1 MVCCC
6 LSKRSPKNSPD
17 KVQPLHKRCY
27 TVRRFLVWNVNMARR
42 CWSKRSPKNNPGKYI
57 EAEVLTMTKKSDVV
71 PEKNGQSNIVPK
83 KEANPEIKQTDDKP
97 ERSIREVEYNL
108 RPASQELEVYI
119 RKVISKFEGVENCVV
134 DIQNKRIVVTGDFDQ
149 KKLFEKLQKKRRK
162 IIKKDHE
169 LIEKYRS
176 IHARV
181 RSGDEKEMAKFDMSN
196 EENPNGALNHH
207 EELGMVI

>member
-1 MVCCC
+1 M
-6 LSKRSPKNSPD
+6 
-17 KVQPLHKRCY
+17 
-27 TVRRFLVWNVNMARR
+27 
-42 CWSKRSPKNNPGKYI
+42 
-57 EAEVLTMTKKSDVV
+57 
-71 PEKNGQSNIVPK
+71 
-83 KEANPEIKQTDDKP
+83 
-97 ERSIREVEYNL
+97 
-108 RPASQELEVYI
+108 
-119 RKVISKFEGVENCVV
+119 

-196 EENPNGALNHH
+196 EENPNGALYLFLLFIFVFFIFCIFYLFIHIAVETSNHH

>member
-1 MVCCC
+1 M
-6 LSKRSPKNSPD
+6 LIGT
-17 KVQPLHKRCY
+17 L
-27 TVRRFLVWNVNMARR
+27 
-42 CWSKRSPKNNPGKYI
+42 GKS
-57 EAEVLTMTKKSDVV
+57 AEVLTMTKKSDVV

-97 ERSIREVEYNL
+97 ERRCQSICFLLVNILYMCFSFSLISSSIREVEYNL

-149 KKLFEKLQKKRRK
+149 KKLFEELQKKRRK

-169 LIEKYRS
+169 LIEKYRR

-196 EENPNGALNHH
+196 EENPNGA
-207 EELGMVI
+207 

>member
-1 MVCCC
+1 M
-6 LSKRSPKNSPD
+6 LIGT
-17 KVQPLHKRCY
+17 L
-27 TVRRFLVWNVNMARR
+27 
-42 CWSKRSPKNNPGKYI
+42 GKS
-57 EAEVLTMTKKSDVV
+57 AEVLTMTKKSDVV

-97 ERSIREVEYNL
+97 ERSFSLISSSIREVEYNL

-149 KKLFEKLQKKRRK
+149 KKLFEELQKKRRK

-169 LIEKYRS
+169 LIEKYRR

-196 EENPNGALNHH
+196 EENPNGALLFNC
-207 EELGMVI
+207 ELLKTF